1 MKKAKRKVGRP
12 KKKLSLKP
20 DIETVAEVVIEPE
33 EPFLP
38 PSMIENPPTASTKSV
53 QNNPGLLENT
63 LQTEVEQ
70 EHHVKSV
77 SKELFNKENIDL
89 KTEVSHDEINH
100 ITKIRFLQN
109 KFEVDNVDILLKSF
123 LNLRVSKKRQS
134 RREFIDALQTENR
147 NAQGGGFMSKL
158 FGGGNNNNP

>member
-1 MKKAKRKVGRP
+1 MKK
-12 KKKLSLKP
+12 KKASKELAVLP
-20 DIETVAEVVIEPE
+20 ELPVVE
-33 EPFLP
+33 EFLP
-38 PSMIENPPTASTKSV
+38 PAMIEPQATTKDM

-63 LQTEVEQ
+63 LQSEVEQ

-89 KTEVSHDEINH
+89 KTEVSHDEINQ
-100 ITKIRFLQN
+100 ITKIRFLQD
-109 KFEVDNVDILLKSF
+109 KFEVANVNILLKSF

-147 NAQGGGFMSKL
+147 NAQGGGFFSRL
-158 FGGGNNNNP
+158 FTGGGNNNNP